1 MVVAVADA
9 EKTREAVSALK
20 SIDPRTLDQ
29 DPWREVSMSAK
40 VAGIP
45 YEDWDAWCR
54 LDLEHYDERKNRQ
67 RWESFCYS
75 NPEHLAI
82 IKDVIPPHSFRAFKI
97 D

>member
-40 VAGIP
+40 VARIP
-45 YEDWDAWCR
+45 
-54 LDLEHYDERKNRQ
+54 
-67 RWESFCYS
+67 
-75 NPEHLAI
+75 
-82 IKDVIPPHSFRAFKI
+82 
-97 D
+97 

>member
-29 DPWREVSMSAK
+29 DKWRELSMSAK

-45 YEDWDAWCR
+45 YEDWDAWCQ

-67 RWESFCYS
+67 RWESFS
-75 NPEHLAI
+75 EKASGI
-82 IKDVIPPHSFRAFKI
+82 TRATLFKYAYNSGWSGER
-97 D
+97 